1 MPGVND
7 DQLIVHTM
15 YSSQFSMPVPATDA
29 LVNAVRRQYRAPHGA
44 YPSGFR
50 SGYAGLPPLRGQIPG
65 YAYDSSMPLK
75 NFPRPGTARGM
86 LDSRYHKYNKKL
98 PGRYLSE
105 LSPNSMPLADAKV
118 HLARARLAF
127 QKKLRRLDTQFK
139 LADDNGNGL
148 MPPKGIIKCLERADI
163 VLPDKYVK
171 KIIAQSQ
178 LPDPDP
184 SPMKEGDVY
193 WRVVIGHLK
202 RIKFNPN
209 DGLDEVELALIAAE
223 FASVFDAD
231 GDGIEAHEIS
241 AAFKSFD
248 KDGDGDISTRELAS
262 VMRTL
267 AAGPA
272 VPQAP
277 PTRRPVSARF

>member
-1 MPGVND
+1 M
-7 DQLIVHTM
+7 
-15 YSSQFSMPVPATDA
+15 
-29 LVNAVRRQYRAPHGA
+29 
-44 YPSGFR
+44 
-50 SGYAGLPPLRGQIPG
+50 
-65 YAYDSSMPLK
+65 
-75 NFPRPGTARGM
+75 
-86 LDSRYHKYNKKL
+86 
-98 PGRYLSE
+98 
-105 LSPNSMPLADAKV
+105 
-118 HLARARLAF
+118 
-127 QKKLRRLDTQFK
+127 
-139 LADDNGNGL
+139 
-148 MPPKGIIKCLERADI
+148 
-163 VLPDKYVK
+163 LPDKYVK

>member
-1 MPGVND
+1 M
-7 DQLIVHTM
+7 
-15 YSSQFSMPVPATDA
+15 S
-29 LVNAVRRQYRAPHGA
+29 
-44 YPSGFR
+44 
-50 SGYAGLPPLRGQIPG
+50 
-65 YAYDSSMPLK
+65 
-75 NFPRPGTARGM
+75 
-86 LDSRYHKYNKKL
+86 
-98 PGRYLSE
+98 
-105 LSPNSMPLADAKV
+105 
-118 HLARARLAF
+118 
-127 QKKLRRLDTQFK
+127 
-139 LADDNGNGL
+139 
-148 MPPKGIIKCLERADI
+148 
-163 VLPDKYVK
+163 
-171 KIIAQSQ
+171 
-178 LPDPDP
+178 
-184 SPMKEGDVY
+184 

>member
-1 MPGVND
+1 
-7 DQLIVHTM
+7 
-15 YSSQFSMPVPATDA
+15 
-29 LVNAVRRQYRAPHGA
+29 
-44 YPSGFR
+44 
-50 SGYAGLPPLRGQIPG
+50 
-65 YAYDSSMPLK
+65 MPLK

-139 LADDNGNGL
+139 LATQRQRADAA
-148 MPPKGIIKCLERADI
+148 KGIIKCPSAPTSCCPTSTSRSSA
-163 VLPDKYVK
+163 V
-171 KIIAQSQ
+171 AA
-178 LPDPDP
+178 PDPDP

-223 FASVFDAD
+223 FAVFDAD

-262 VMRTL
+262 VMR
-267 AAGPA
+267 AARRGPPSRRRRRRGPA
-272 VPQAP
+272 AP
-277 PTRRPVSARF
+277 EWRALVLLNKRKGTRASGRAQPASVERVVRAVEQQPSGRTSAGVGGHARRARRRAAA

>member
-1 MPGVND
+1 M
-7 DQLIVHTM
+7 
-15 YSSQFSMPVPATDA
+15 
-29 LVNAVRRQYRAPHGA
+29 
-44 YPSGFR
+44 
-50 SGYAGLPPLRGQIPG
+50 
-65 YAYDSSMPLK
+65 
-75 NFPRPGTARGM
+75 AR
-86 LDSRYHKYNKKL
+86 LSRYHKYNKKL

-209 DGLDEVELALIAAE
+209 DGLDEVEYRMMQERQVISESEAEILADYTGFRPLLSLSWAVPLS
-223 FASVFDAD
+223 SVDAV
-231 GDGIEAHEIS
+231 AS
-241 AAFKSFD
+241 AA
-248 KDGDGDISTRELAS
+248 T
-262 VMRTL
+262 
-267 AAGPA
+267 
-272 VPQAP
+272 P
-277 PTRRPVSARF
+277 PLSHRKWVDRQFP

>member
-1 MPGVND
+1 
-7 DQLIVHTM
+7 
-15 YSSQFSMPVPATDA
+15 
-29 LVNAVRRQYRAPHGA
+29 
-44 YPSGFR
+44 
-50 SGYAGLPPLRGQIPG
+50 
-65 YAYDSSMPLK
+65 
-75 NFPRPGTARGM
+75 M

-184 SPMKEGDVY
+184 STPTSASARGSA
-193 WRVVIGHLK
+193 R
-202 RIKFNPN
+202 RRSSPR
-209 DGLDEVELALIAAE
+209 DGRR
-223 FASVFDAD
+223 
-231 GDGIEAHEIS
+231 
-241 AAFKSFD
+241 AFWPWTPIR
-248 KDGDGDISTRELAS
+248 G
-262 VMRTL
+262 RTL
-267 AAGPA
+267 SSRPILRSTGSSAPTAPTPA
-272 VPQAP
+272 RISNFPAP
-277 PTRRPVSARF
+277 RPTRAASAPKASL